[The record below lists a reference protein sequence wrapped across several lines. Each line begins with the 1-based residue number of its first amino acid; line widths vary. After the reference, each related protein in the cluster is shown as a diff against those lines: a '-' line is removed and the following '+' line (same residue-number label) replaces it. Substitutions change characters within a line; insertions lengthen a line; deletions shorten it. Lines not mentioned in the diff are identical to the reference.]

1 MTPGILWPCP
11 GCVRLVV
18 QCKGDGIL
26 SVLIHKGA
34 EGAGRGLER
43 SRDCAMPE
51 LERREF
57 FTVQVVVEETKSAY
71 ESARSPAQNPT
82 EEEQNEIKS

>member
-1 MTPGILWPCP
+1 MAVL
-11 GCVRLVV
+11 RLRTVIHVV
-18 QCKGDGIL
+18 QCKGDGIA
-26 SVLIHKGA
+26 SVLIHIGA
-34 EGAGRGLER
+34 EGAGLGLER

-51 LERREF
+51 PERREF

-82 EEEQNEIKS
+82 EEERIEIKS